1 MGNYWERALRV
12 RRALILLCIGVAAL
26 ASPVR
31 AQDGPLL
38 VELPPLVIPQDVDAH
53 GFTVVG
59 FIQGGGTDTR
69 FNSQGFYWTP
79 TSGVVAIGGT
89 GGVAITSD
97 GRTIVGRALDDQDL
111 ENAAIWQRGTEWR
124 VLGSFSRGAQ
134 PCDRLLSGTFGMDDE
149 GRVLVGLGWDGCRF
163 AHGFRW
169 EERTGMVDLGS
180 SVPGRSSRANDVSG
194 DGRVI
199 VGWQDARNGFR
210 QGAVWRDGVQEVIVG
225 PFGSV
230 GEARGANS
238 DGSLIVGQNCDPTL
252 GAWTWT
258 EETGVVCRP
267 VEVEG
272 QDPRL
277 FITTMYA
284 TSEDGRVI
292 GGSRSFGPEAD
303 AVLWLDNEPQFL
315 KDYLR
320 ANGVP
325 EAFENWI
332 NTGFITGVS
341 RNGRVLVGQGAGP
354 TTFQGYVVILP

>member
-1 MGNYWERALRV
+1 MSNYWERALRV
-12 RRALILLCIGVAAL
+12 RRALFLLCIGVAAL
-26 ASPVR
+26 ASTVG
-31 AQDGPLL
+31 AQNKPLL
-38 VELPPLVIPQDVDAH
+38 IELPPRVIPQDVDAH

-59 FIQGGGTDTR
+59 FIQGSGTDPQ
-69 FNSQGFYWTP
+69 FASQGFYWTP
-79 TSGVVAIGGT
+79 TSGVVPIGGT

-97 GRTIVGRALDDQDL
+97 GRMIAGRALDDQGL

-124 VLGSFSRGAQ
+124 VLGSFSPEAQ
-134 PCDRLLSGTFGMDDE
+134 SCDRLLSGTFGMDDE
-149 GRVLVGLGWDGCRF
+149 GQVMVGLGWDGCRF
-163 AHGFRW
+163 AHGFLW

-180 SVPGRSSRANDVSG
+180 SVPGRSSRANGVSG

-199 VGWQDARNGFR
+199 VGWQDARSGFR
-210 QGAVWRDGVQEVIVG
+210 QGAVWRDRVQEVIVG

-230 GEARGANS
+230 GEARDANS

-252 GAWTWT
+252 SAWTWT

-272 QDPRL
+272 QDPRP
-277 FITTMYA
+277 FITTMLS

-292 GGSRSFGPEAD
+292 GGSRSFGPEAA
-303 AVLWLDNEPQFL
+303 AVLWLDNEPHFL

-341 RNGRVLVGQGAGP
+341 RDGRVLVGQGAGP